1 MRAQEFIVEAK
12 MDSGI
17 DAALRQK
24 GYRKLGKG
32 IDQNAYLEPGTG
44 MIMKIFRSSR
54 SGGSNQITPGQKT
67 FKAFADYCLA
77 NPDNEFLPN
86 FTGWETFN
94 FNGYIYLQIRM
105 ERLFKVDTDWGNFLE
120 EIASNARFS
129 NLPGKKD
136 QFIREAV
143 NDDSMYDETSRSEM
157 LSMLGSDG
165 FNQLWDTIF
174 ELANMADR
182 GGFKIDLHSG
192 NFMLGSDGHVVI
204 SDPFFIGWNH
214 PDLKTADPW
223 EGNDDSDRTP
233 YNDTV
238 DGSMERSFHG
248 SEEDED
254 DEEEIDQYGN
264 EVKR

>member
-1 MRAQEFIVEAK
+1 MRAQEFIIEAK

-105 ERLFKVDTDWGNFLE
+105 ERLFSLNPNWGDFLE
-120 EIASNARFS
+120 SLAGMARVSNSADH
-129 NLPGKKD
+129 KD
-136 QFIREAV
+136 VFIRDTID
-143 NDDSMYDETSRSEM
+143 NDGRWDNTDGAEM

-165 FNQLWDTIF
+165 FNQLWDTISDLSRIA
-174 ELANMADR
+174 EHGR
-182 GGFKIDLHSG
+182 FKLDLHAG

-223 EGNDDSDRTP
+223 EGNDDSDRTTH
-233 YNDTV
+233 NDTV
-238 DGSMERSFHG
+238 DGSMERSFQN
-248 SEEDED
+248 SEDED